1 MWSILLFLLIFIFVG
16 WAIMVTY
23 SLHSLDT
30 RVKNLENILENIN
43 NEVQSKTTKSQ
54 SENNSEE

>member
-1 MWSILLFLLIFIFVG
+1 MGSILLFLLIFIFVG

-23 SLHSLDT
+23 SLHNLDT

-54 SENNSEE
+54 NNDTTEE

>member
-23 SLHSLDT
+23 SLHNLDT

-43 NEVQSKTTKSQ
+43 NEVQNKTTKSQ
-54 SENNSEE
+54 NNDTTEE